1 MLLVNF
7 NEAASKGKQ
16 MLPGAS
22 KERVTGLQDGY
33 FDKKFPRVFESEAY
47 SDPIGTRRRQR
58 QKESKKNITTKPFIT
73 FHGEKKP

>member
-1 MLLVNF
+1 
-7 NEAASKGKQ
+7 

-33 FDKKFPRVFESEAY
+33 FTKEFPRIFAQEAY

-58 QKESKKNITTKPFIT
+58 IKESTKNISNKAFIT
-73 FHGEKKP
+73 FQGEKKP